1 MVLLNNEFRI
11 RMYKCKIMKSLKK
24 RLWEMFLSLDSSQL
38 CSMECRTIMLMLRLL
53 PPHLLHRLV
62 WAAVTQIW
70 AIEIWVMDQWKLPR
84 VNVIS
89 KRKLNCSS
97 VYSKTVLTVAK
108 LRKSFKRFLISNPPG
123 TICKCLFVRQMI
135 TVVMKMKDKMT

>member
-1 MVLLNNEFRI
+1 M
-11 RMYKCKIMKSLKK
+11 
-24 RLWEMFLSLDSSQL
+24 
-38 CSMECRTIMLMLRLL
+38 
-53 PPHLLHRLV
+53 
-62 WAAVTQIW
+62 
-70 AIEIWVMDQWKLPR
+70 
-84 VNVIS
+84 NVIS

-135 TVVMKMKDKMT
+135 TVVMKMKDKMTLRILLLNPMVLTRRMYIKFSKMKMNKIQNSKTLDRLNLS